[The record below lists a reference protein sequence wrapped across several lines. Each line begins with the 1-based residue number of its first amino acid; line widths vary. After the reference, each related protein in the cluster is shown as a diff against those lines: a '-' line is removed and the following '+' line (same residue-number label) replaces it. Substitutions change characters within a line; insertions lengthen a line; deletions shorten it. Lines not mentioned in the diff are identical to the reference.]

1 MKKEPKAIA
10 AIMLITTM
18 FCGIGCTK
26 PDDPNYGN
34 DSPIETNLMDG
45 SIEEIMDFNGLSI
58 ETMYDKVA
66 LNGKSFSVEIG
77 DCDIP
82 QFIAVTDADT
92 NCYMLY
98 RGRLDKNVPVV
109 IDANS
114 TALALV
120 TMHPVL
126 PPRFTP
132 TSPTMCCAIPCK
144 PTIQGFSLRSCIFG
158 FVLVSLQR

>member
-26 PDDPNYGN
+26 PDDPNNGN

-66 LNGKSFSVEIG
+66 LNGKSFQLKLGI
-77 DCDIP
+77 
-82 QFIAVTDADT
+82 
-92 NCYMLY
+92 
-98 RGRLDKNVPVV
+98 V
-109 IDANS
+109 IF
-114 TALALV
+114 
-120 TMHPVL
+120 H
-126 PPRFTP
+126 
-132 TSPTMCCAIPCK
+132 
-144 PTIQGFSLRSCIFG
+144 SL
-158 FVLVSLQR
+158 LL